1 MKKTKMICTIGPA
14 TEQEEKIEELI
25 KAGMNVARLNFS
37 HGNHEEHGRRI
48 DRIKNARNRLGVP
61 VAILLDTKGPE
72 VRLGTFE
79 GGRATL
85 EKDQEFI
92 LTTKDLVGNS
102 TCCTISYK
110 ELPEEVKPD
119 DRILIADGLI
129 ELRVKTVSDQSVI
142 CRVVDGGQLTDRKNV
157 NIPGVTSKLPAI
169 TEKDVKD
176 LLFGIEQ
183 EIDFIAASFIRKADD
198 IRMIR
203 EVLHQNGGAQ
213 IGIIAKIE
221 NQEGVDNIE
230 EILQHADGIMVARG
244 DLGVELP
251 PWSIP
256 MIQKKLIRKANEMG
270 KPVVTATQML
280 ESMITNPRPT
290 RAEVTDIAN
299 SILDGTDA
307 IMLSGETANGK
318 YPIEAA
324 KMMALVASNTEE
336 HLTFRKSGITLAELG
351 QISLTDSVCHAAS
364 MASRDLG
371 AAAILSPSNSGY
383 TPKQLSR
390 FRPKAPIV
398 AMVHDE
404 KTARRLC
411 LSFGVESIMIPMIQ
425 TTDEIIETS
434 IKAAKEKGVLKTGD
448 TVVICAGIPSG
459 KTSVTNMMKVDFIT
473 E

>member
-48 DRIKNARNRLGVP
+48 DRIKNARNKLGVP

-79 GGRATL
+79 GGSTTL

-92 LTTKDLVGNS
+92 LTTKDMVGNS

-110 ELPEEVKPD
+110 ELPEEVSPE

-129 ELRVKTVSDQSVI
+129 ELRVKTVSGQNVI
-142 CRVVDGGQLTDRKNV
+142 CRVVNGGQLTDRKNV
-157 NIPGVTSKLPAI
+157 NIPGATSKLPAI

-176 LLFGIEQ
+176 LIFGIEQ
-183 EIDFIAASFIRKADD
+183 GVDFIAASFIRKADD
-198 IRMIR
+198 IRLIR
-203 EVLHQNGGAQ
+203 EVLHQNGGTQ

-256 MIQKKLIRKANEMG
+256 MIQKRLIRKANEMG

-324 KMMALVASNTEE
+324 KMMVLVATNTEE
-336 HLTFRKSGITLAELG
+336 QMTFRKNGITLAELG

-390 FRPKAPIV
+390 FRPKAPII

-404 KTARRLC
+404 RTARRLC

-434 IKAAKEKGVLKTGD
+434 IKVAKGKGVLKVGD

-459 KTSVTNMMKVDFIT
+459 KTSVTNMMKVDFIM